1 MALTKPESCS
11 RIQSEAQAIQTS
23 KFKQLELKHNRKVES
38 TMITGITHTVR
49 YVPDY
54 DQALA
59 FYRDLLGMKIVTDN
73 SMAPG
78 KMRWLG
84 VGASQQ
90 TGVELVLQVPADWMS
105 GEALERA
112 EAQFGKQSMI
122 CLSTN
127 DIDAVLEKLKAA
139 GATMRQPEIGEM
151 PWGRDLNF
159 SDPFG
164 NEIYLVEP
172 ATMPA

>member
-1 MALTKPESCS
+1 
-11 RIQSEAQAIQTS
+11 
-23 KFKQLELKHNRKVES
+23 
-38 TMITGITHTVR
+38 MITGITNFVR

-59 FYRDLLGMKIVTDN
+59 FYRDLLGMHIVTDN

-84 VGASQQ
+84 VGASGQ
-90 TGVELVLQVPADWMS
+90 TGVELVLQVPSDWMS

-112 EAQFGKQSMI
+112 EAQLGKQSMI
-122 CLSTN
+122 CLATN
-127 DIDAVLEKLKAA
+127 DIDAVFEKLNSV
-139 GATMRQPEIGEM
+139 GATIHREGIGQM
-151 PWGRDLNF
+151 PWGRDLSF

-164 NEIYLVEP
+164 NEIYLVQPAAMP
-172 ATMPA
+172 AT

>member
-1 MALTKPESCS
+1 
-11 RIQSEAQAIQTS
+11 
-23 KFKQLELKHNRKVES
+23 
-38 TMITGITHTVR
+38 MITGITHTVR

-54 DQALA
+54 EKALE
-59 FYRDLLGMKIVTDN
+59 FYRDLLGMQVVTDT
-73 SMAPG
+73 SMAPD

-84 VGASQQ
+84 VGGSAQ
-90 TGVELVLQVPADWMS
+90 TGVELVLQVPSDWMS
-105 GEALERA
+105 GEALARA

-127 DIDAVLEKLKAA
+127 DIEGVLAKLNAV
-139 GATMRQPEIGEM
+139 GATIRQPGIGQM
-151 PWGRDLNF
+151 PWGRDLSF

-172 ATMPA
+172 VAMPAA

>member
-1 MALTKPESCS
+1 
-11 RIQSEAQAIQTS
+11 
-23 KFKQLELKHNRKVES
+23 
-38 TMITGITHTVR
+38 MITSITHTVR

-54 DQALA
+54 DQALT
-59 FYRDLLGMKIVTDN
+59 FYRDLLGMNIVTDN

-84 VGASQQ
+84 VGASGQ
-90 TGVELVLQVPADWMS
+90 TGVELVLQVPSDWMS

-122 CLSTN
+122 CLATN
-127 DIDAVLEKLKAA
+127 DIDALLEKLKTA
-139 GATMRQPEIGEM
+139 GATIHREGIGEM

-164 NEIYLVEP
+164 NEIYVVQP
-172 ATMPA
+172 AAMPA

>member
-1 MALTKPESCS
+1 MVLTKSESCS
-11 RIQSEAQAIQTS
+11 RIQSEAQAIQATRIEA
-23 KFKQLELKHNRKVES
+23 QLKGGT

-127 DIDAVLEKLKAA
+127 DIDGVLEKLKAA

-164 NEIYLVEP
+164 NEIYLVQP
-172 ATMPA
+172 AAMPA

>member
-1 MALTKPESCS
+1 
-11 RIQSEAQAIQTS
+11 
-23 KFKQLELKHNRKVES
+23 
-38 TMITGITHTVR
+38 MITGITHAVR

-54 DQALA
+54 KAALE
-59 FYRDLLGMKIVTDN
+59 FYRDLLGMQVVTDT
-73 SMAPG
+73 SMAPD

-84 VGASQQ
+84 VGGSAQS
-90 TGVELVLQVPADWMS
+90 GVELVLQVPSDWMS
-105 GEALERA
+105 GEALARA

-127 DIDAVLEKLKAA
+127 DIEGVLEKLNAI
-139 GATMRQPEIGEM
+139 GATIRQPGIGQM
-151 PWGRDLNF
+151 PWGRDLSF

-172 ATMPA
+172 AAMPAA

>member
-1 MALTKPESCS
+1 
-11 RIQSEAQAIQTS
+11 
-23 KFKQLELKHNRKVES
+23 
-38 TMITGITHTVR
+38 MITSITHTVR

-59 FYRDLLGMKIVTDN
+59 FYCDLLGMQIVTDN

-90 TGVELVLQVPADWMS
+90 SGIELVLQVPSDWMS

-122 CLSTN
+122 CLATN
-127 DIDAVLEKLKAA
+127 DIDAVLEKLNAV
-139 GATMRQPEIGEM
+139 GATIRQPGIGEM
-151 PWGRDLNF
+151 PWGRDLSF

-164 NEIYLVEP
+164 NEIYLVQP
-172 ATMPA
+172 TVMPAA

>member
-1 MALTKPESCS
+1 
-11 RIQSEAQAIQTS
+11 
-23 KFKQLELKHNRKVES
+23 
-38 TMITGITHTVR
+38 MITGITHTVR

-90 TGVELVLQVPADWMS
+90 TGVELVLQVPSDWMS

-139 GATMRQPEIGEM
+139 GASMRQPEIGEM

-172 ATMPA
+172 ATMPAST

>member
-1 MALTKPESCS
+1 
-11 RIQSEAQAIQTS
+11 
-23 KFKQLELKHNRKVES
+23 
-38 TMITGITHTVR
+38 MITGITHTVR

-54 DQALA
+54 DQALE
-59 FYRDLLGMKIVTDN
+59 FYRDLLGMQIVTDN
-73 SMAPG
+73 SMAPD

-84 VGASQQ
+84 LGAMGQ
-90 TGVELVLQVPADWMS
+90 TGVELVLQVPSDWMS
-105 GEALERA
+105 GEDLTRA

-127 DIDAVLEKLKAA
+127 DLDGVLAKLNAV
-139 GATMRQPEIGEM
+139 GATIHRDGIGEM
-151 PWGRDLNF
+151 PWGRDLSF

-172 ATMPA
+172 AAMPAA